1 VLIPSPRERRLTAP
15 LHGWGCHTRGHP
27 RRGSPRWSWPPGS
40 GSRRIGDPQA
50 VAARPSNAQLG
61 FRQAHGDRREEAA
74 PRVSHAGGHRRWPIA
89 PLRGRGTGTV
99 GAQGRSQTGCKARE
113 SDEKRGGDREVEP
126 ARAPGAVDL
135 GRAHMVEKGGGKAR
149 QNPGAA
155 QAMAT
160 RTARGRRRLREE
172 GGDGCEKREVDAANR
187 MRAIGANRAG
197 YGRQKRDENAYYRR
211 NQRGSARI

>member
-1 VLIPSPRERRLTAP
+1 
-15 LHGWGCHTRGHP
+15 
-27 RRGSPRWSWPPGS
+27 
-40 GSRRIGDPQA
+40 
-50 VAARPSNAQLG
+50 
-61 FRQAHGDRREEAA
+61 
-74 PRVSHAGGHRRWPIA
+74 
-89 PLRGRGTGTV
+89 
-99 GAQGRSQTGCKARE
+99 
-113 SDEKRGGDREVEP
+113 VEP

-211 NQRGSARI
+211 NHQESERISVDQRGSEHSSENLAGRQQRGNNRSHPRRTSNGREHFEGRGYGSWVRSTPGL